1 MYRETKAPSVS
12 QLIPKVGSL
21 GQGEAPYVG
30 QASRLSLTSRENS
43 LVECFHS
50 AEKAHVPRLNG
61 NRDGDRRDACP
72 TAWSQFLRVS
82 PLVTA
87 LAGLAVGSQVQAN
100 PAGFSVASGTVNAT
114 HIGAQ
119 LNLQVSHNAVLDWQ
133 SFNIRAGETTSFQ
146 QPSARS
152 VVWNRIFDQN
162 PSQIL
167 GNLNANGF
175 VVLMNQSGFYFGPN
189 SVINVGGFLA
199 TTAPVAPPGV
209 GGGPMWQFNGA
220 PPTASIINYGQVK
233 VASGG
238 SLFLVAEKIQNHG
251 VLMAPDGTL
260 GLYAGKE
267 VLVSE
272 SPDGRGLSAKVALP
286 EGSIDNTGKLIADA
300 GTIALHAQVVNQ
312 NGLIQANSA
321 RERNGVIELIA
332 SEALNLGASSSIH
345 ADGDP
350 SALSAG
356 GRITIKSDR
365 IFTDDPASQISV
377 AGGGLGGDGG
387 AVEVSAAAM
396 TSVDSQIF
404 GRALAG
410 WGGGELLI
418 DPTDII
424 IGKTTTANKLPASGV
439 VASDASP
446 TSLRLNVNTS
456 FKGFAKITLQATRD
470 ITFDASTTWNL
481 NTSASISK
489 PGSLLRL
496 EAGRNIVFGNNSGIT
511 AGTGWSVEMAA
522 GADFASPLHLKP
534 GATEGSIFFN
544 GGYSTAGSPLTRS
557 GFLET
562 TDGYIK
568 LAAAKDVLVGLGYVR
583 TTGGGGIDI
592 TTALGDVDAGKKSD
606 WLSFNRFGYAV
617 ASAGLGGIGTVA
629 GGNVTIQA
637 GGDVQSVLPTVGTYG
652 GGNLQ
657 VTAAGRIIGK
667 YYVCDGVG
675 ELKAGTDVGSGP
687 SPVTLNLV
695 KGAWQ
700 VTAQRDIF
708 INEILNPNGTFN
720 ASRLDGGLGIPY
732 QFDYAPDAAAKLTAG
747 NSVQL
752 LGTAIQRGDANAD
765 LSPTYPPRLEVT
777 AGSGGIL
784 LGNDVVLYP
793 SALGSLKFRTTGGG
807 PLASAGDGLSS
818 FQLVMSDSDQPGFST
833 FVSGHSAVPLHLAT
847 AGDPVVMDISGD
859 VKNLRLQFP
868 KRAEFNIGGDTLN
881 FFYKGQNLTAADTT
895 VLHIAGDVRNRPD
908 YTAIPVSQPPN
919 LSIFQEA
926 LLSPDLVA
934 VRTASRISY
943 NPTTGKLTFQ
953 GRMTAAQRDFLLNP
967 TVRAYDASGNP
978 LMDVN
983 EEPITVAATFAS
995 AAVIPQLYD
1004 ATQDVPSFPVKSG
1017 GFAFGGPGAVDFS
1030 ARNLDLGITL
1040 GIRSVVTALNPALAL
1055 TTDGQPQA
1063 GAQLNLTLG
1072 YVNGDR
1078 AATAIPGAGNL
1089 EMTSSQIASFNG
1101 GSLDLRAAGS
1111 LNIGSQ
1117 QQFTSDDTP
1126 KGIYTGHGGSVAVEA
1141 LGDIRINGSRIAS
1154 YDGGD
1159 VSVISRQGVVDAGN
1173 GGKGFFTI
1181 TTDQLNPATGEVELR
1196 TDQFFGSGIVALTRR
1211 DSDSQVG
1218 NITVKAK
1225 GDILANSG
1233 GILQLAFNQSDIRN
1247 SFVDLDAGRN
1257 IEANESGILGANV
1270 NLKAGGDIKGLVVA
1284 NQNLSIIANQN
1295 VAVTALGGGSVSIS
1309 AGGNFSGTAVGG
1321 GAVDVSGL
1329 SVSGT
1334 VLSTHGTT
1342 STSGDNSG
1350 TKTSAFAGVAAPVA
1364 KQTTTDNEKPL
1375 AVAQKDVSE
1384 DPEQKKKKPIQL
1396 ARTVGRVTV
1405 ILPATKP

>member
-1 MYRETKAPSVS
+1 MCHDIKATSE
-12 QLIPKVGSL
+12 G
-21 GQGEAPYVG
+21 
-30 QASRLSLTSRENS
+30 RLSRATP
-43 LVECFHS
+43 F
-50 AEKAHVPRLNG
+50 
-61 NRDGDRRDACP
+61 
-72 TAWSQFLRVS
+72 
-82 PLVTA
+82 VTV
-87 LAGLAVGSQVQAN
+87 LAGLLIGSHAQAN
-100 PAGFSVASGTVNAT
+100 PAGLSIADGTVNASQ
-114 HIGAQ
+114 IGAQ

-133 SFNIRAGETTSFQ
+133 SFNIRAGETTTFQ

-152 VVWNRIFDQN
+152 VVWNRIFDRN
-162 PSQIL
+162 PSQIM

-209 GGGPMWQFNGA
+209 GGGPMWHFNGA
-220 PPTASIINYGQVK
+220 PPTASIINYGQVR

-286 EGSIDNTGKLIADA
+286 EGSIDNTGRLIADA

-312 NGLIQANSA
+312 NGLVQANSV

-332 SEALNLGASSSIH
+332 TESVSLGANAEIR

-350 SALSAG
+350 SAQSAG
-356 GRITIKSDR
+356 GRITIKSAGT
-365 IFTDDPASQISV
+365 FTDDPAAQISV

-387 AVEVSAAAM
+387 AVEVSAAGM
-396 TSVDSQIF
+396 MSVDSQIL
-404 GRALAG
+404 GHALRG
-410 WGGGELLI
+410 WNGGELLI
-418 DPTDII
+418 DPADII
-424 IGKTTTANKLPASGV
+424 IGKTATANKVPASGV
-439 VASDASP
+439 VAAGSSP
-446 TSLRLNVNTS
+446 TSLRLNVATS

-481 NTSASISK
+481 NTSTAISA

-496 EAGRNIVFGNNSGIT
+496 EAGRNIVFGNNSGIA

-522 GADFASPLHLKP
+522 GVDFASPLHLKA

-544 GGYSTAGSPLTRS
+544 GGYSTSGSLLTRS

-568 LAAAKDVLVGLGYVR
+568 LVAAKDVLVGLGYLR
-583 TTGGGGIDI
+583 TTGGGSIDI
-592 TTALGDVDAGKKSD
+592 TTAMGDVDAGKKAD
-606 WLSFNRFGYAV
+606 WLSFSRFGYAV
-617 ASAGLGGIGTVA
+617 PSAGLGGIGTVV
-629 GGNVTIQA
+629 GGDVTIQA
-637 GGDVQSVLPTVGTYG
+637 GGNIQSMLPTVGAYG
-652 GGNLQ
+652 GGDVRL
-657 VTAAGRIIGK
+657 TAAGSVLGK
-667 YYVCDGVG
+667 YYVRDGAG
-675 ELKAGTDVGSGP
+675 EISAGKDVGSGP
-687 SPVTLNLV
+687 SPVTLSLV
-695 KGAWQ
+695 KGSWQ
-700 VTAQRDIF
+700 AAAQRDIF

-720 ASRLDGGLGIPY
+720 ASKLDGGLGIPY
-732 QFDYAPDAAAKLTAG
+732 QFDYALDASAKLTAG

-833 FVSGHSAVPLHLAT
+833 FVSGHSAQPLHLAT
-847 AGDPVVMDISGD
+847 AGDPVVMDIGGD

-868 KRAEFNIGGDTLN
+868 KRAEFNIGGETLN
-881 FFYKGQNLTAADTT
+881 FFYKGQNLTPADTT
-895 VLHIAGDVRNRPD
+895 VIRIAKDVLNRPD
-908 YTAIPVSQPPN
+908 FTPIPVSEPPN

-926 LLSPDLVA
+926 LLSPDPVA
-934 VRTASRISY
+934 VRLASRISY
-943 NPTTGKLTFQ
+943 NPTTGELTFQ
-953 GRMTAAQRDFLLNP
+953 GRMSTAQRDFLLNP

-978 LMDVN
+978 LVDLN
-983 EEPITVAATFAS
+983 GEPITVAATFAS
-995 AAVIPQLYD
+995 TDVINRLFD

-1017 GFAFGGPGAVDFS
+1017 GFAFGGPGTVDFS

-1055 TTDGQPQA
+1055 TKDGQPRS

-1078 AATAIPGAGNL
+1078 AAAAIPGAGNL
-1089 EMTSSQIASFNG
+1089 DMTSSQIASFNG

-1141 LGDIRINGSRIAS
+1141 LGNIHINGSRIAS

-1181 TTDQLNPATGEVELR
+1181 TTDQLNPATGQVELR

-1218 NITVKAK
+1218 NITVKAN

-1233 GILQLAFNQSDIRN
+1233 GILQLAFNQSDIRH
-1247 SFVDLDAGRN
+1247 SFVDLDAGGS
-1257 IEANESGILGANV
+1257 IEANESGVLGANV

-1284 NQNLSIIANQN
+1284 NQDLSIIANQN
-1295 VAVTALGGGSVSIS
+1295 VSVTALGGGNVSVS
-1309 AGGNFSGTAVGG
+1309 AGGSFSGTAVGG
-1321 GAVDVSGL
+1321 AAVDVSGL
-1329 SVSGT
+1329 SISGT

-1342 STSGDNSG
+1342 STSGDSSG

-1405 ILPATKP
+1405 ILPVNKP